1 MIEWYKSDNLII
13 LFDKKP
19 SVSIRYST
27 PESTKEQIESIKQYP
42 FVNDKKLKVFIK
54 DKEQGC
60 SFIIPEGYLF
70 DGMTIPRF
78 AWTLIGVSKED
89 NRGLIAALIHDYIC
103 LHKHVIMNNRALS
116 TNIFNALLEVG
127 GMNKLRRFVMKNSVA
142 MYQTLCCRWN

>member
-27 PESTKEQIESIKQYP
+27 PESAKEQIESIKQYP

-54 DKEQGC
+54 DKEQGY
-60 SFIIPEGYLF
+60 SFTIPEGYMF

-89 NRGLIAALIHDYIC
+89 NRGLIGALIHDYIC
-103 LHKHVIMNNRALS
+103 LHKHAVLNNRALS

-127 GMNKLRRFVMKNSVA
+127 GMNKLRRFIMKNSVA